1 MQTLGFS
8 SKIYVKVW
16 KYRPEDYPS
25 LAPYSSRDMPRK
37 HNKTDETVTD
47 FTKLL

>member
-16 KYRPEDYPS
+16 KYRPEGGGNGCHPFG
-25 LAPYSSRDMPRK
+25 PYISCDMPRK
-37 HNKTDETVTD
+37 HN
-47 FTKLL
+47 